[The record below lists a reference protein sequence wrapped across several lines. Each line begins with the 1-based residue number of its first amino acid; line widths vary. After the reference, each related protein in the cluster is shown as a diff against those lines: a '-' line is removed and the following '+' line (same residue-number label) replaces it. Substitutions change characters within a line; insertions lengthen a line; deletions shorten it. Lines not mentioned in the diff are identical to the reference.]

1 MLWRFSFA
9 TTSSLD
15 NLLSRE
21 TPPTLEEVMDEQ
33 DVLAECKAQNNK
45 WVKAV
50 CLTSKDV
57 AECSAE
63 QPRHTYIYISGA
75 TPLLLVLTA

>member
-45 WVKAV
+45 WVKTV
-50 CLTSKDV
+50 
-57 AECSAE
+57 
-63 QPRHTYIYISGA
+63 Y
-75 TPLLLVLTA
+75 LLLQAEM

>member
-15 NLLSRE
+15 TLLSRE

-45 WVKAV
+45 CAV
-50 CLTSKDV
+50 APTWC
-57 AECSAE
+57 
-63 QPRHTYIYISGA
+63 Q
-75 TPLLLVLTA
+75 

>member
-45 WVKAV
+45 CVETVSSPLA
-50 CLTSKDV
+50 LQ
-57 AECSAE
+57 AEM
-63 QPRHTYIYISGA
+63 
-75 TPLLLVLTA
+75 